1 MPHDSRDPSDRSLGL
16 DVPITRQDF
25 LNGVLLGAGALLLGA
40 PAPASAALRRATDGA
55 LDAAGARR
63 APDPTGAFRAPDP
76 WTGYGGTGDY
86 AAAYGNTRAVLDAER
101 RVRDGAY
108 ATLPADATDT
118 GEVYDVIV
126 VGGGIAGLTA
136 AYTVAKSGSRRC
148 LVLENHAIFGGQARQ
163 NEFDVD
169 GVRLVAPQASDQFAV
184 PREGSGAAAELW
196 DELKLPR
203 EFDYVEAPM
212 VGGRRMRAP
221 LDHYAPLDGVNESQ
235 VDVAYHFDEASGA
248 KKPTWLR
255 NVWRDGLKAAP
266 FAKDVKAAL
275 LKWRTTSGESTD
287 EFRRHLDTLT
297 YAEYLEG
304 ELGFPRE
311 VTEYVAPVV
320 GLIAGFLVLQRP
332 WLALRAAAARQRPDG
347 PIAFALATGVAI
359 AAYTSVDR
367 VGTRLIDPIP
377 YAAILWASGAT
388 LLVAWIVLRDGRG
401 ALRPGP
407 AAVRQASIGGV
418 MTLGAYLLI
427 LYALSVA
434 PLTAVAPLRESA
446 TVVAAASGAVRL
458 GEAVGRGEALCR
470 IAGSVLIVAGAV
482 LLALDG

>member
-1 MPHDSRDPSDRSLGL
+1 MDPAVIGLVAASALLHVGWNVRLKTAGDPLVAAAIGLVVGGLLVVPLGILAWWLDGRPALPVEGVGLGL
-16 DVPITRQDF
+16 LSGLLEAVYFVFLAAAYRRGDLSVVYPIARGTAP
-25 LNGVLLGAGALLLGA
+25 LLLVAVGVVLLGERLGG
-40 PAPASAALRRATDGA
+40 PG
-55 LDAAGARR
+55 
-63 APDPTGAFRAPDP
+63 
-76 WTGYGGTGDY
+76 
-86 AAAYGNTRAVLDAER
+86 
-101 RVRDGAY
+101 
-108 ATLPADATDT
+108 
-118 GEVYDVIV
+118 
-126 VGGGIAGLTA
+126 
-136 AYTVAKSGSRRC
+136 
-148 LVLENHAIFGGQARQ
+148 
-163 NEFDVD
+163 
-169 GVRLVAPQASDQFAV
+169 
-184 PREGSGAAAELW
+184 
-196 DELKLPR
+196 
-203 EFDYVEAPM
+203 
-212 VGGRRMRAP
+212 
-221 LDHYAPLDGVNESQ
+221 
-235 VDVAYHFDEASGA
+235 
-248 KKPTWLR
+248 WL
-255 NVWRDGLKAAP
+255 G
-266 FAKDVKAAL
+266 
-275 LKWRTTSGESTD
+275 
-287 EFRRHLDTLT
+287 
-297 YAEYLEG
+297 
-304 ELGFPRE
+304 
-311 VTEYVAPVV
+311 VV

-446 TVVAAASGAVRL
+446 TVVAAAWGAVRL
-458 GEAVGRGEALCR
+458 GEAVGRGEALRR